1 VQRCQ
6 KARDAPA
13 TMTTLL
19 IDNHDSN
26 TFNLFQLLAV
36 IEGREPEV
44 VRNDDSEWSQLDI
57 ERFSKVVISAGP
69 GRPDR
74 PRDFGLS
81 SGALAMEQLPLLGV
95 CLGHQG
101 LVLAHGGTVGAAPQP
116 MHGRRSRIHHSGRE
130 LFDGIPQGFLAVR
143 YHSLAA
149 HEPLPTELEVTARTS
164 SGTVMAV
171 RHRERPHWGVQFH
184 PESVETEWGEKLVR
198 NFCQLAQERGGS
210 GRRRAPQERSQPPRT
225 RRARASAPTLE
236 VVFQTVPN
244 PPDSESAFV
253 GLFGDEP
260 SAFWLDSSSHRLGMG
275 RFSYM
280 GATGGPLSLLATHDV
295 AAGELTIQRPS
306 GQIERRGTA
315 LLEWLEQ
322 HNAEFAAEGR
332 EFFTG
337 GFVGY
342 LGYGLK
348 AECGSPN
355 RHRST
360 VPDAALIFADRL
372 IAFDH
377 VNDEAHVVALAD
389 AGGRAA
395 ASDWAQRTAARLR
408 GLRAAEAAP
417 PPLPGER
424 SEFRLRQAAAEYLRD
439 IEACQE
445 HLAAGES
452 YEICLTN
459 ELVGPPCADALG
471 LHRVL
476 RRINPAP
483 FAAYLR
489 MAGIEVCSSS
499 PERFLSLDRS
509 GALEARPIKGTV
521 ARGATPGEDRE
532 AAARLRAGAKD
543 RAENLMIVDVLRND
557 LGRVAEVGSVTV
569 PNLMG
574 VESYATVH
582 QLVSTVRA
590 RLRADA
596 TIVDCLRACYPGG
609 SMTGAPKLRTM
620 ELLDGLETR
629 PRGVYAGA
637 IGFLGAD
644 GSADLSI
651 AIRTIV
657 NSGDGLTIGAGGAI
671 TVQSDPQ
678 AELRELLL
686 KARAPLEAVG
696 LALHGRRDAAWV
708 QGAAARPRRPAAL
721 APGA

>member
-1 VQRCQ
+1 
-6 KARDAPA
+6 
-13 TMTTLL
+13 MTTLL

-36 IEGREPEV
+36 VEGHEPEV
-44 VRNDDSEWSQLDI
+44 VRNDETDWSQLDV

-116 MHGRRSRIHHSGRE
+116 MHGRRSRIHHSGLE

-149 HEPLPTELEVTARTS
+149 HEPLPAELEVTARTS

-171 RHRERPHWGVQFH
+171 RHRTRPHWGVQFH

-198 NFCQLAQERGGS
+198 NFCLLAQERGGS
-210 GRRRAPQERSQPPRT
+210 GPRAAAAHRAQPPRA
-225 RRARASAPTLE
+225 RRRQDGRKLE
-236 VVFQTVPN
+236 LVLQTVRN
-244 PPDSESAFV
+244 PPDCESAFV
-253 GLFGDEP
+253 QLFGDQP
-260 SAFWLDSSSHRLGMG
+260 TSFWLDSSSHRLGMG

-280 GATGGPLSLLATHDV
+280 GAAGGPRSLLATHDV
-295 AAGELTIQRPS
+295 AAAELTTHSPT
-306 GQIERRGTA
+306 GGIERHRTS
-315 LLEWLEQ
+315 LLDWLEQ
-322 HNAEFAAEGR
+322 QNSELAAEGR

-342 LGYGLK
+342 LGYELK

-355 RHRST
+355 RHRSS
-360 VPDAALIFADRL
+360 VPDAALLFADRL

-377 VNDEAHVVALAD
+377 VNDEAHVLALAD
-389 AGGRAA
+389 AAGRRDAA
-395 ASDWAQRTAARLR
+395 DWTERTAAA
-408 GLRAAEAAP
+408 LRALPSVEAAT
-417 PPLPGER
+417 PPLLGER
-424 SEFRLRQAAAEYLRD
+424 SEFRLRQVAADYLRD
-439 IEACQE
+439 IEACQA

-459 ELVGPPCADALG
+459 ELVGPRCADALS

-499 PERFLSLDRS
+499 PERFLSLDRF

-557 LGRVAEVGSVTV
+557 LGRVAEVGSVSV
-569 PNLMG
+569 PSLMG

-620 ELLDGLETR
+620 EILEGLETR
-629 PRGVYAGA
+629 PRGVYSGA
-637 IGFLGAD
+637 IGYLAAD

-657 NSGDGLTIGAGGAI
+657 NSRDGLTIGAGGAI
-671 TVQSDPQ
+671 TVQSDPH

-696 LALHGRRDAAWV
+696 LALHGRRDAARV
-708 QGAAARPRRPAAL
+708 VGAAARPRRTAAL